1 MEVWLNQQWKKKKNK
16 RGEKEFKGSLICLKG
31 SMSFGADTVSNVEKV
46 RKAAV
51 AGRFKCDWQNHCY
64 GYHLHFCSVHVPSA
78 RKNCLNFFL

>member
-1 MEVWLNQQWKKKKNK
+1 MKTNLPDGSLIKSTVKKKKNK

-51 AGRFKCDWQNHCY
+51 AGRFKCD
-64 GYHLHFCSVHVPSA
+64 
-78 RKNCLNFFL
+78 